1 LREREKKQRKYP
13 KVKLTT
19 AGSDAALQIGGV
31 DYSQEKAQQHY
42 AATKGVLTGT
52 WADLRGARTGTK
64 TSHRIAI
71 NV

>member
-1 LREREKKQRKYP
+1 VREREKAERKYP

-19 AGSDAALQIGGV
+19 ARSDAALQIGGV

-52 WADLRGARTGTK
+52 WADLREERALAQAQKQAT
-64 TSHRIAI
+64 
-71 NV
+71 V